1 MAQQFSS
8 LGQFS
13 GGYSW
18 QMPDGGVAL
27 ITKGGAGGDTWGQ
40 DRAGVRWGDWLTAV
54 IDMMC
59 YIYDLL
65 LVQWQGPGGQGGQ

>member
-54 IDMMC
+54 IDM
-59 YIYDLL
+59 L
-65 LVQWQGPGGQGGQ
+65 